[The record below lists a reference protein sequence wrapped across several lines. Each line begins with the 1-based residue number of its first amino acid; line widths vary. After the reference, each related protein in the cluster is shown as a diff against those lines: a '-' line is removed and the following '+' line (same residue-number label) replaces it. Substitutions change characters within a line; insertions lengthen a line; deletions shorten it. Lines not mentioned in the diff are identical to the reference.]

1 MTSFSEQY
9 RAFNAWKDG
18 PRTPEDYQWHL
29 ENEHL
34 RTLVLRLLGENS
46 PEFLF
51 DGLTEWAD
59 DFGRD

>member
-1 MTSFSEQY
+1 MTSFS
-9 RAFNAWKDG
+9 AWYE
-18 PRTPEDYQWHL
+18 RHL

-34 RTLVLRLLGENS
+34 RTLVLQLLGENS
-46 PEFLF
+46 PESLF

>member
-9 RAFNAWKDG
+9 RAFSAWKDG
-18 PRTPEDYQWHL
+18 HRTPEDYERHL

-34 RTLVLRLLGENS
+34 RTLVLQLLGENS

-51 DGLTEWAD
+51 DELTEWAD